1 MEEGGLR
8 SVFPA
13 SLISFSSS
21 LSKAVIFCSN
31 LESQNTDMENF
42 CKVEEHLMC
51 MGRLGFKN
59 DLGWLVLIGL
69 GQGILKSKKAS

>member
-13 SLISFSSS
+13 SLISFSNSQ
-21 LSKAVIFCSN
+21 SKAVIFRSD

-42 CKVEEHLMC
+42 CEVEEHLMC
-51 MGRLGFKN
+51 TG
-59 DLGWLVLIGL
+59 
-69 GQGILKSKKAS
+69 

>member
-13 SLISFSSS
+13 SLISFSNSQ
-21 LSKAVIFCSN
+21 SKAVIFRSD

-42 CKVEEHLMC
+42 YKVEEHLIC
-51 MGRLGFKN
+51 RG
-59 DLGWLVLIGL
+59 
-69 GQGILKSKKAS
+69 